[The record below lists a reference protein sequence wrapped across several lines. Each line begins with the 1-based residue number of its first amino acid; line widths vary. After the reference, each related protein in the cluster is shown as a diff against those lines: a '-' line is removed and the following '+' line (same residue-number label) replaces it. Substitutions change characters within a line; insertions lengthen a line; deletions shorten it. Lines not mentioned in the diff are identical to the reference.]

1 MLLIKNARIY
11 TMEDDI
17 LENYDILLKDGKIS
31 KIDKDINHSQVE
43 TINAKG
49 LNVYPG
55 LIDAHSHVG
64 IYENSIGF
72 EGADGNEMSDPITP
86 EVRAIDAINAM
97 DESIIESNQG
107 GVTTLCVAPGSANV
121 VGGSCCV
128 FKTFGSVIDDMLIK
142 DNIAIKAAFGENP
155 KRVYKDSK
163 IKSRMR
169 TAQLLRELLFKTIE
183 YKNKKSY
190 AKKDI
195 SKMPAF
201 DMKLEAML
209 PVINKEIPL
218 KIHAHRADDILTALR
233 IVKEFNLD
241 ATFEHVTEG
250 HLIAK
255 KFAESGFPAM
265 VGPSLSGKSK
275 YELKNLTFKTPG
287 ILQKAGVKVA
297 IITDSP
303 VIPQQYLGLCA
314 GLAVKS
320 GMDEM
325 EALKAI
331 TINPAQ
337 ILKVDDR
344 IGSIKVG
351 KDADLIITEG
361 NILDSRTN
369 VLYTIIEGKITHKLD
384 M

>member
-1 MLLIKNARIY
+1 MLLIKNATVF
-11 TMEDDI
+11 TMEDET
-17 LENYDILLKDGKIS
+17 LNNYDVLLKNGKVL
-31 KIDKDINHSQVE
+31 KIDRDIQE
-43 TINAKG
+43 DGAQIIDATG

-97 DESIIESNQG
+97 DESITDSNQG
-107 GVTTLCVAPGSANV
+107 GVTTLCVTPGSANV
-121 VGGSCCV
+121 VGGSCVV
-128 FKTFGSVIDDMLIK
+128 FKTTGSIIDDMIIN
-142 DNIAIKAAFGENP
+142 DNVAMKAAFGENP
-155 KRVYKDSK
+155 KRVYQDAK
-163 IKSRMR
+163 IKSRMK

-183 YKNKKSY
+183 YKNKKEF
-190 AKKDI
+190 AKDDL
-195 SKMPAF
+195 SKLPAY

-209 PVINKEIPL
+209 PVINREIPL

-250 HLIAK
+250 HLIKEA
-255 KFAESGFPAM
+255 FAASGFPAM
-265 VGPSLSGKSK
+265 VGPTLTAKSK
-275 YELKNLTFKTPG
+275 YEVKNLTFKTPG
-287 ILQKAGVKVA
+287 ILQRAGVKVA

-303 VIPQQYLGLCA
+303 VVPQQYLGLCA

-320 GMDEM
+320 GMDEY

-337 ILKVDDR
+337 ILKLDDR
-344 IGSIKVG
+344 IGSLKVG
-351 KDADLIITEG
+351 KDADVIITDG

-369 VLYTIIEGKITHKLD
+369 VLYTIIDGTITYKH
-384 M
+384 

>member
-1 MLLIKNARIY
+1 MILIKNAKIF

-17 LENYDILLKDGKIS
+17 LENSDILLKDGKILQI
-31 KIDKDINHSQVE
+31 KKDLDKAGAQIIDATD
-43 TINAKG
+43 

-64 IYENSIGF
+64 IYENSIGW
-72 EGADGNEMSDPITP
+72 EGSDGNEMSDPITP
-86 EVRAIDAINAM
+86 EVRAIDGINAM
-97 DESIIESNQG
+97 DESITEANAG
-107 GVTTLCVAPGSANV
+107 GVTTLCVTPGSANV
-121 VGGSCCV
+121 VGGSCVV
-128 FKTFGSVIDDMLIK
+128 FKTAGVCIDDMVIS
-142 DNIAIKAAFGENP
+142 DHVAMKAAFGENP

-169 TAQLLRELLFKTIE
+169 TAQLLRELLFKTVE
-183 YKNKKSY
+183 YKNKKDA
-190 AKKDI
+190 AKGDV
-195 SKMPAF
+195 SKLPAF

-241 ATFEHVTEG
+241 ATFEHATEG
-250 HLIAK
+250 HLIADK
-255 KFAESGFPAM
+255 LKEANFPLL
-265 VGPSLSGKSK
+265 VGPTLSSKSK

-287 ILQKAGVKVA
+287 ILQKAGNKIA

-303 VIPQQYLGLCA
+303 VVPQQYLGLSA
-314 GLAVKS
+314 GLAVKY
-320 GMDEM
+320 GMDEY

-331 TINPAQ
+331 TINPAE
-337 ILKVDDR
+337 ILKLDNR
-344 IGSIKVG
+344 IGSLKVG
-351 KDADLIITEG
+351 KDADLIICDG

-369 VLYTIIEGKITHKLD
+369 VLYTIIDGKITYKK
-384 M
+384 

>member
-1 MLLIKNARIY
+1 MLLIKNATVF
-11 TMEDDI
+11 TMEDET
-17 LENYDILLKDGKIS
+17 LNNYDVLLKNGKVL
-31 KIDKDINHSQVE
+31 KIDRDIQE
-43 TINAKG
+43 DGAQIIDATG

-97 DESIIESNQG
+97 DESITDSNQG
-107 GVTTLCVAPGSANV
+107 GVTTLCVTPGSANV
-121 VGGSCCV
+121 VGGSCVV
-128 FKTFGSVIDDMLIK
+128 FKTTGSIIDDMIIN
-142 DNIAIKAAFGENP
+142 DNVAMKTAFGENP
-155 KRVYKDSK
+155 KRVYQDAK
-163 IKSRMR
+163 IKSRMK

-183 YKNKKSY
+183 YKNKKEF
-190 AKKDI
+190 AKDDL
-195 SKMPAF
+195 SKLPAY

-209 PVINKEIPL
+209 PVINREIPL

-250 HLIAK
+250 HLIKEA
-255 KFAESGFPAM
+255 FAASGFPAM
-265 VGPSLSGKSK
+265 VGPTLTAKSK
-275 YELKNLTFKTPG
+275 YEVKNLTFKTPG
-287 ILQKAGVKVA
+287 ILQRAGVKVA

-303 VIPQQYLGLCA
+303 VVPQQYLGLCA

-320 GMDEM
+320 GMDEY

-337 ILKVDDR
+337 ILKLDDR
-344 IGSIKVG
+344 IGSLKVG
-351 KDADLIITEG
+351 KDADVIITDG

-369 VLYTIIEGKITHKLD
+369 VLYTIIDGTITYKH
-384 M
+384 